1 MSTSS
6 KSCSLAGAFAAI
18 GLLLGPCLPRVVAA
32 PRPREVKVRCDAGET
47 IGGALSRLDPL
58 VPAVVRVSGA
68 CRENVLIRGF
78 DDLRIVGAA
87 GATLEVVA
95 SPALYAIEVATS
107 RLVSFERLTIQGAG
121 DRVAMG
127 LGGCSECR
135 VTEVTVNGGIG
146 LYAYDGG
153 KVKLS
158 RFRTT
163 GTGGWASVGA
173 WRSVSLDVEDSV
185 FEDTSGGLGRWC
197 GLCVGENATANVY
210 RSSFRGYGQGI
221 SANAGAH
228 LQLYDGT
235 IIEGNWCTG
244 LTATTGAALT
254 VHTGTRVANNG
265 SGCFEGGIRVDTA
278 ATLSLFPDDVPAR
291 RVEVV
296 DNVGGGIDLNHR
308 AVAYFDA
315 DSLVSGNTA
324 SWGLNV
330 RNGSMAI
337 APSPWASP
345 PRSMTFSGNTGG
357 DLSCDSISHINNAA
371 QIIGAT
377 NNSCANLSSDDEPGA
392 P

>member
-6 KSCSLAGAFAAI
+6 KPLSLAGAFVAA
-18 GLLLGPCLPRVVAA
+18 GLLFGPCVARVVAA
-32 PRPREVKVRCDAGET
+32 PQPRELKVRCDAGET
-47 IGGALSRLDPL
+47 IGAALSRLDPL
-58 VPAVVRVSGA
+58 VPAVVQVSGT
-68 CRENVLIRGF
+68 CRENVRIRGF

-107 RLVSFERLTIQGAG
+107 RLVSFERFTIQGTG

-127 LGGCSECR
+127 LGGCSDCR
-135 VTEVTVNGGIG
+135 VTNVTVNGGIA

-153 KVKLS
+153 KVTLS
-158 RFRTT
+158 HFRTT

-185 FEDTSGGLGRWC
+185 FEDTSGGVGRWC
-197 GLCVGENATANVY
+197 GLCVGENATVNVF
-210 RSSFRGYGQGI
+210 RSSFRGFGLGT
-221 SANAGAH
+221 SAGTGAH
-228 LQLYDGT
+228 LQLFEGT
-235 IIEGNWCTG
+235 TVQDNLCSGVD
-244 LTATTGAALT
+244 ASTGAALT
-254 VHTGTRVANNG
+254 VHSGVRIANNG
-265 SGCFEGGIRVDTA
+265 SSCFGGGIRVDTA
-278 ATLSLFPDDVPAR
+278 ATLSFYSDNVPGR

-308 AVAYFDA
+308 ALAYLDA
-315 DSLVSGNTA
+315 DSVLSGNTA
-324 SWGLNV
+324 GWGLSV

-337 APSPWASP
+337 ASFPWASP
-345 PRSMTFSGNTGG
+345 PRPITVSNPGG
-357 DLSCDSISHINNAA
+357 DLYCDSISHINNAA
-371 QIIGAT
+371 QITGAT